1 MAIYNYVEDLVYSKI
16 HEIVSKNKD
25 NICKCDRCIDDMAAH
40 AINGLPVVSYVTAEG
55 GIYREVQNM
64 TNDRLRV
71 DIATKCVKAVDVVSK
86 KSKHKLTRQ

>member
-1 MAIYNYVEDLVYSKI
+1 MAIYNYVEDLVYHKI
-16 HEIVSKNKD
+16 HEIVSKNKE

-64 TNDRLRV
+64 TNDRLKI
-71 DIATKCVKAVDVVSK
+71 DIATKFVKAVDVVSK
-86 KSKHKLTRQ
+86 KSKHNLTRQ